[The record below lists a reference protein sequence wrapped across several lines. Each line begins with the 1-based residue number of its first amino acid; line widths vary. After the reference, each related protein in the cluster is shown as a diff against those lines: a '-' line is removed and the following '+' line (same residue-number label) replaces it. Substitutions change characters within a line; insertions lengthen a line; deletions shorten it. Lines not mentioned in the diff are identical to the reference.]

1 MNDHLFQFHLF
12 WQLSPFHIERVHAVQ
27 TVLIMNDWGVHTDLG
42 EVVGVDG
49 KVEEDIGEDELEG

>member
-12 WQLSPFHIERVHAVQ
+12 WQLSPFYIERVHAVQ
-27 TVLIMNDWGVHTDLG
+27 IVLIMKDWGLG

-49 KVEEDIGEDELEG
+49 KVEEEFGEDKLEG

>member
-1 MNDHLFQFHLF
+1 MFTPLRLLIVKD
-12 WQLSPFHIERVHAVQ
+12 WSVDTDLS
-27 TVLIMNDWGVHTDLG
+27 LDLG